1 MFRYVPCLL
10 FLRKVKMSEVNK
22 TQAIRELLKD
32 NPKLMPLEIT
42 NLLKEKGVEVT
53 RGFAS
58 VVKSNYNKKTV
69 KSSDSPS
76 FSAKK
81 KRVQSKT
88 NNSLDVAVLLDVKKI
103 CDKYGRETVSSAIT
117 FLDQIS

>member
-1 MFRYVPCLL
+1 
-10 FLRKVKMSEVNK
+10 MSEVNK

-58 VVKSNYNKKTV
+58 VVKSNYNKKPKTN
-69 KSSDSPS
+69 DTPS

-81 KRVQSKT
+81 KRIQSKS
-88 NNSLDVAVLLDVKKI
+88 NQLDVSILLDVKKI
-103 CDKYGRETVSSAIT
+103 CDKYGKEAVADAISV
-117 FLDQIS
+117 LSQLS

>member
-1 MFRYVPCLL
+1 
-10 FLRKVKMSEVNK
+10 MSEVNK
-22 TQAIRELLKD
+22 TQSIRELLKD

-58 VVKSNYNKKTV
+58 VVKSNYNKKP
-69 KSSDSPS
+69 KSDTPS

-81 KRVQSKT
+81 KRVQTPKA
-88 NNSLDVAVLLDVKKI
+88 NLDISILLDVKKI
-103 CDKYGRETVSSAIT
+103 CDKHGKEAVVDAIG
-117 FLDQIS
+117 LLGQLS

>member
-1 MFRYVPCLL
+1 
-10 FLRKVKMSEVNK
+10 MSEVNK

-42 NLLKEKGVEVT
+42 SILKEKGVEVT

-58 VVKSNYNKKTV
+58 VVKSNYNKKP
-69 KSSDSPS
+69 KADSPS

-81 KRVQSKT
+81 KRVQSTK
-88 NNSLDVAVLLDVKKI
+88 VATVDMALLLDVKKI
-103 CDKYGRETVSSAIT
+103 CDKYGKDAVAGAIDT
-117 FLDQIS
+117 LMQLS